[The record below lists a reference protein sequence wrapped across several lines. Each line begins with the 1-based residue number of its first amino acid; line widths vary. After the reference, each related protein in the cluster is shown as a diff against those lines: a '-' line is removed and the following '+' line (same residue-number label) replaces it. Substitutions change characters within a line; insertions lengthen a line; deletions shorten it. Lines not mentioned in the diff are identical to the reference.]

1 MLSLEKWSRFP
12 MNTFKREYSERD
24 LRMVETHALRGKEI
38 ITEQRRRIARI
49 EAEGGE
55 ATAARSTLAMME
67 RMQQEITEHRN
78 TIVEALGYSGPVE
91 N

>member
-1 MLSLEKWSRFP
+1 MLAPGKAELPP
-12 MNTFKREYSERD
+12 MSTFKRKYSDRD

-55 ATAARSTLAMME
+55 TTAARSTLAMME
-67 RMQQEITEHRN
+67 RMQQEITQHRN
-78 TIVEALGYSGPVE
+78 TIAEALGY
-91 N
+91 